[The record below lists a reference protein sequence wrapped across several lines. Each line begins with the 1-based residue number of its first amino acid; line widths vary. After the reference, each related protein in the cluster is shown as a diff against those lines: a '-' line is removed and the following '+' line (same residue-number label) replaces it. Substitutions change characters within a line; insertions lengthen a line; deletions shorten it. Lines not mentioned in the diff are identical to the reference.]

1 MAQPLLL
8 PEWQQYGRCVVID
21 PLSELA
27 IRHGTDKFGLH
38 DYTPRYHQLFAHL
51 RDRPLRL
58 LEIGVGGYQDA
69 DRGGQSL
76 AMWRDYFPQGQITGI
91 DIQTKALDLGD
102 RVSVLRGSQID
113 AEFLAGV
120 VATRGPFDIIIDDG
134 SHRNEH
140 VIESYGILFPTLAPG
155 GIYVAEDVQTAFF
168 PRFGGSLDL
177 DAPNSVGYFARIA
190 ARLGMDTDPLVADV
204 VCISRFH
211 NMIALHKDGGAVP
224 LAQPSVTLDAHSTPA
239 ALAATFDALAD
250 GESLRIDG
258 RVTGALAGDIQTR
271 FVHVDHREIAIH
283 FPRAQPHPQ
292 ARALCRIDLMA
303 DGVIL
308 TRGANDYPSNFAFDA
323 TQPQAAAALA
333 QMETVLRASGE
344 EGGFVH
350 YAGILTAQHGREAAR
365 DWIDR
370 LTAMEARARLYFQLA
385 IGLAQRDK
393 GAAQVQALARRALEI
408 YPGDAGFT
416 ESLVTSLLAA
426 GETAEAGE
434 LLGTALALAPRSMN
448 LLLLSSR
455 LCEIEGRH
463 DDALAHARKAVEVT
477 AERRRAKPL
486 TRLGELLAKA
496 GAHDEARRVLQ
507 EATTLPGPFAPRS
520 LRALSGVLRTQGNMQ
535 GALVAAEKAL
545 ALAPDT
551 REYQNWVKALRG

>member
-1 MAQPLLL
+1 M
-8 PEWQQYGRCVVID
+8 ID

-38 DYTPRYHQLFAHL
+38 DYTPRYHALFAHL

-91 DIQTKALDLGD
+91 DIQTKALDLGE
-102 RVSVLRGSQID
+102 RVAVLRGSQID
-113 AEFLAGV
+113 PDFLTEV
-120 VATRGPFDIIIDDG
+120 VAARGPFDIIVDDG

-140 VIESYGILFPTLAPG
+140 VVESYGLLFPTLAPG

-177 DAPNSVGYFARIA
+177 EAPNSVGYFADIA
-190 ARLGMDTDPLVADV
+190 ARLGRDADPLVADV
-204 VCISRFH
+204 ACITRFH
-211 NMIALHKDGGAVP
+211 NMIALHKAGAP
-224 LAQPSVTLDAHSTPA
+224 DLAATRNVSAETAPEALAEALA
-239 ALAATFDALAD
+239 ALAE

-258 RVTGALAGDIQTR
+258 RPEGALAADIRAR
-271 FVHVDHREIAIH
+271 FVAMDHREIAVH
-283 FPRAQPHPQ
+283 FPRAVLHPQ
-292 ARALCRIDLMA
+292 ARDVCRIDLA
-303 DGVIL
+303 AQGVVL

-333 QMETVLRASGE
+333 QMEGVLRQSGE

-350 YAGILTAQHGREAAR
+350 YAGILTAQYGREAAR

-393 GAAQVQALARRALEI
+393 DAAQVQALARRALDI
-408 YPGDAGFT
+408 YPADAGFT
-416 ESLVTSLLAA
+416 LSLATALLADGAAAQARSLVEAA
-426 GETAEAGE
+426 LVAS
-434 LLGTALALAPRSMN
+434 PRDVN
-448 LLLLSSR
+448 LLLLLARIASQAGESDSA
-455 LCEIEGRH
+455 I
-463 DDALAHARKAVEVT
+463 AHARRAVEVS
-477 AERRRAKPL
+477 AAQRRAKPL
-486 TRLGELLAKA
+486 TRLGELLARH
-496 GAHDEARRVLQ
+496 GATDEAVRVLR
-507 EATTLPGPFAPRS
+507 EAATLPGQFAPRS
-520 LRALSGVLRTQGNMQ
+520 LRALSGVLRAQGDIP
-535 GALVAAEKAL
+535 GAVQAAEKAV

-551 REYQNWVKALRG
+551 REFKNWLGALRG